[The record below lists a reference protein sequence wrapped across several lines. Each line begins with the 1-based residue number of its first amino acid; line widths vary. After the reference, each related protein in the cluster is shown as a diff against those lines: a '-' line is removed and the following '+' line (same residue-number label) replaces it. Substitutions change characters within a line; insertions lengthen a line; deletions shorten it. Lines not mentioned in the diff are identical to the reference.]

1 MSNKIILY
9 ENYPLAKKSPINVG
23 GIISKY
29 YEISD
34 INLLTELLKNPMIS
48 SKEIVIFGGATN
60 KVFLDEYNDEIAIK
74 ISACGINIHND
85 ILYVESGAKLSFLS
99 RYLTFKGYCNW
110 NKLADIP
117 GEIGGSIASNAG
129 ANGYAI
135 SDELIEVIGVSKD
148 GNICIYKKEN
158 LQFSYRNS
166 RLKKSNNFIIFA
178 AKFLLKKGDKE
189 SLIKELEYFHNK
201 RINNQPIGIKTL
213 GSTFKNPPY
222 TYAYKLIDGCQL
234 RGYQYKNI
242 KINEKHCNFLEIIG
256 KTSRKDIL
264 YVIAFIK
271 DKVYNKFDINL
282 EEEIDI

>member
-1 MSNKIILY
+1 MSNKITLY
-9 ENYPLAKKSPINVG
+9 ENFPLSKKSPINVG

-29 YEISD
+29 YEIRD
-34 INLLTELLKNPMIS
+34 INSLMELIKNPMIA

-74 ISACGINIHND
+74 ICACGINIQND
-85 ILYVESGAKLSFLS
+85 ILYVESGVKLSFLS

-129 ANGYAI
+129 ANGYTI
-135 SDELIEVIGVSKD
+135 SDDLIEVICVSRD
-148 GNICIYKKEN
+148 GKICVYKKED

-178 AKFLLKKGDKE
+178 AKFLLKKGEKE
-189 SLIKELEYFHNK
+189 SLIKELEYYHKK

-242 KINEKHCNFLEIIG
+242 KINEKHCNFLEITG

-271 DKVYNKFDINL
+271 DKVYNKYDINL